1 MDAKKKMKVI
11 GVMGDEPVLD
21 HYEIECPYC
30 GEELIEEWQ
39 SFCDADDNEAEGLV
53 GYKCPD
59 DDCGA
64 RFRVNGE
71 EI

>member
-1 MDAKKKMKVI
+1 MDRTNA
-11 GVMGDEPVLD
+11 
-21 HYEIECPYC
+21 IECPYC

-59 DDCGA
+59 ENCDA
-64 RFRVNGE
+64 RFRANGE